1 MFIYT
6 LCPTCIDSGRRSD
19 GLGSGSAGGK
29 HLLELGQYFVFEVDV
44 ELPDITELSE
54 GQAAVSLEIVH
65 ARNPVVLHRRLLVF
79 GVFAAIALDFDDEVQ
94 GIIVTI
100 VYLQNDVRDIGR

>member
-54 GQAAVSLEIVH
+54 GPAAVSLEIVH

-79 GVFAAIALDFDDEVQ
+79 GVFAAIALDFDDEE
-94 GIIVTI
+94 
-100 VYLQNDVRDIGR
+100 IGRASCRERVCQ

>member
-54 GQAAVSLEIVH
+54 GPAAVSLEIVH

-79 GVFAAIALDFDDEVQ
+79 GVFAAMDRKSVVLGKSVSARVDLGV
-94 GIIVTI
+94 GRIITKK
-100 VYLQNDVRDIGR
+100 